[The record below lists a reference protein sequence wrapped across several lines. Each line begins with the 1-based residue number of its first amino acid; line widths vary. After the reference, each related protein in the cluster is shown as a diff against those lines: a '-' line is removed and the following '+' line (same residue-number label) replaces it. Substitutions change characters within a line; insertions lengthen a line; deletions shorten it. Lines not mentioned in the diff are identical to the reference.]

1 MRIAWWKRPTA
12 ATPMRRTASTRR
24 MSSSSRTTSAAAR
37 RTAKVTP
44 RRGTT
49 TSTVTFMAPRTTTA
63 ISRPSASGS
72 CSGSTPTRSS
82 AGDPRARQRR
92 IRHMADYSWKEL
104 MAVVFAREIKDTD
117 KITSGAHTETFF
129 AATMLAQKT
138 HAPNLKLQLG
148 GGVVLCNVADLE
160 VPELPKTSTGYELIR
175 YAESVHD
182 HPDTYLFYGAPGGK
196 RYYEG
201 DAFADVNH
209 FWFADK
215 FFVGGIQAD
224 KWGNTNM
231 IGLGKPGKM
240 TFRGPG
246 TIGIN
251 DIAVGVRDTYVFLT
265 AHDKRRLVEKVD
277 FISHPGKKVCRENEF
292 YGDGPKWIVTPKC
305 IF

>member
-1 MRIAWWKRPTA
+1 
-12 ATPMRRTASTRR
+12 
-24 MSSSSRTTSAAAR
+24 MS
-37 RTAKVTP
+37 
-44 RRGTT
+44 
-49 TSTVTFMAPRTTTA
+49 
-63 ISRPSASGS
+63 
-72 CSGSTPTRSS
+72 
-82 AGDPRARQRR
+82 
-92 IRHMADYSWKEL
+92 DYSWKEM
-104 MAVVFAREIKDTD
+104 MAVMFSREIKDTD
-117 KITSGAHTETFF
+117 KITSGAHTEIFF

-148 GGVVLCNVADLE
+148 GSVTLCQVTDID
-160 VPELPKTSTGYELIR
+160 VPELPKTSTGYDLIR

-196 RYYEG
+196 DYYKEG
-201 DAFADVNH
+201 SEYRNVNH

-231 IGLGKPGKM
+231 IGLVGKDGKM
-240 TFRGPG
+240 SFRGPG

-277 FISHPGKKVCRENEF
+277 YISHPGRKVCRENEF
-292 YGDGPKWIVTPKC
+292 YGGGPKWIVTPKC
-305 IF
+305 IFDFDPDTLEARLVQVFPGVTVDDVKANTGFEVKSAKKVETVPPPSKDELEALRNEVDKTGVLRH

>member
-1 MRIAWWKRPTA
+1 
-12 ATPMRRTASTRR
+12 
-24 MSSSSRTTSAAAR
+24 
-37 RTAKVTP
+37 
-44 RRGTT
+44 
-49 TSTVTFMAPRTTTA
+49 MAE
-63 ISRPSASGS
+63 
-72 CSGSTPTRSS
+72 
-82 AGDPRARQRR
+82 
-92 IRHMADYSWKEL
+92 YSWKEL

-117 KITSGAHTETFF
+117 KVTSGAHTEIFF

-148 GGVVLCNVADLE
+148 GGVMLCNVVNIE
-160 VPELPKTSTGYELIR
+160 IGELPKTSTGYELIR

-182 HPDTYLFYGAPGGK
+182 HPDTYLFYGAPGG
-196 RYYEG
+196 RAYYTEG
-201 DAFADVNH
+201 SEFRDVNH

-231 IGLGKPGKM
+231 IGLGTPGKM

-277 FISHPGKKVCRENEF
+277 FISHPGKKNCRENEF

-305 IF
+305 IFDFDPDTLEARLARLFPGVTVDDIRANTGFEVKTTKNVETVAPPTKEEIEVLRKEVDKTGVLRN